1 MPLTGGATCTD
12 TLVPHAAP
20 SSQVLKSEGRVKLQ
34 PEAMEIKKKRRRG
47 KKNSAAPHPKPVKV
61 TGGGSNLNTVL

>member
-34 PEAMEIKKKRRRG
+34 PEAMEIKKKGEEEKKTPRRRIRSPL
-47 KKNSAAPHPKPVKV
+47 KLREAARI
-61 TGGGSNLNTVL
+61 